1 MEKSFHPE
9 EEQHI
14 ARGQLLRT
22 STNGGSLKRQN
33 SFLLEVTGGE
43 EQQSVLPRQR

>member
-33 SFLLEVTGGE
+33 SLLEVTGGE